1 MRRPG
6 RAVFFVLVIGHVA
19 VAAALFWWW
28 HSETAVVP
36 IRVPVLS
43 GEAEAGKRAFD
54 LACSRCHGENGAGS
68 NAGPA
73 LVDRVYRPAHHA
85 DIAFEL
91 AVRRG
96 VRAHHAR
103 LGDMPPQPAVTPA
116 EIAAITRYVREVQ
129 RANGIE

>member
-6 RAVFFVLVIGHVA
+6 WAVFFVLVIGHVA

-36 IRVPVLS
+36 IRAPALS
-43 GEAEAGKRAFD
+43 GEAQAGKRAFD
-54 LACSRCHGENGAGS
+54 LACSRCHGENAAGS